1 MRRAEQATEGGG
13 VMEQWHELMLA
24 RARELVEKGGLTA
37 WQIAERTG
45 VSERTVQRMMRGS
58 R

>member
-1 MRRAEQATEGGG
+1 
-13 VMEQWHELMLA
+13 MEQWHELMLA